1 MRLKDKII
9 IITGAGSGIGKSTAA
24 LFASEGATV
33 IIADVQEDSGKAAVT
48 EIEATGGNAMFIS
61 CDVTD
66 ASSTTVMAD
75 QVVNT
80 FGRIDVLFNNAGISG
95 VGAVHEVSEE
105 VWERV
110 LRVNVTGVFLTCKA
124 VLPYMM
130 KTKTGSIIN
139 MSSGIAE
146 IGVSERASYSASKGA
161 VLSLTKA
168 MQVDYAPYGIRV
180 NALLPGTIMTPFV
193 EGYLKTSLD
202 PEASVAAIKRR
213 QLSGELGKPEDV
225 ARAALFLA
233 SDESGFVMGSPLYVD
248 GGLVF
253 GKNA

>member
-1 MRLKDKII
+1 MRLKDKIV

-33 IIADVQEDSGKAAVT
+33 VVADVQEDSGKAAVT
-48 EIEATGGNAMFIS
+48 EIEASGGNALFIP

-66 ASSTTVMAD
+66 ASSTTAMAD
-75 QVVNT
+75 HA

-95 VGAVHEVSEE
+95 VGAVHEVAEE
-105 VWERV
+105 LWERV
-110 LRVNVTGVFLTCKA
+110 MRVNVTGVFLACKA

-130 KTKTGSIIN
+130 KSKKGSIIN

-146 IGVSERASYSASKGA
+146 IGVAERASYSASKGA

-193 EGYLKTSLD
+193 EGYLKASLD

-233 SDESGFVMGSPLYVD
+233 SDESEFVMGSPLYVD

>member
-1 MRLKDKII
+1 
-9 IITGAGSGIGKSTAA
+9 
-24 LFASEGATV
+24 
-33 IIADVQEDSGKAAVT
+33 
-48 EIEATGGNAMFIS
+48 
-61 CDVTD
+61 
-66 ASSTTVMAD
+66 
-75 QVVNT
+75 
-80 FGRIDVLFNNAGISG
+80 
-95 VGAVHEVSEE
+95 
-105 VWERV
+105 
-110 LRVNVTGVFLTCKA
+110 
-124 VLPYMM
+124 
-130 KTKTGSIIN
+130 

-146 IGVSERASYSASKGA
+146 IGVAERASYSASKGA

-193 EGYLKTSLD
+193 EGYLKASLD

-233 SDESGFVMGSPLYVD
+233 SDESDFVMGSPLYVD

-253 GKNA
+253 GKKT